1 MVNNMVC
8 DQQKRQVP
16 FLRNIEKIQF
26 YENSE
31 NPKNKTL
38 RIHNFLFVF
47 NINKD
52 TYREYSTNNYNLE
65 KVLDGDC
72 VYFGG
77 YSIKY
82 YLALEV
88 SLDFFYNKGL
98 KFMPW
103 DTEDEIK
110 EKIYYSVMEN
120 LSEFFPEEFI

>member
-1 MVNNMVC
+1 MVC

-88 SLDFFYNKGL
+88 PLEALYNKGL
-98 KFMPW
+98 KIMSW
-103 DTEDEIK
+103 DTEDKIK

>member
-1 MVNNMVC
+1 MVC

>member
-88 SLDFFYNKGL
+88 PLEALYNKGL
-98 KFMPW
+98 KIMSW
-103 DTEDEIK
+103 DTEDKIK